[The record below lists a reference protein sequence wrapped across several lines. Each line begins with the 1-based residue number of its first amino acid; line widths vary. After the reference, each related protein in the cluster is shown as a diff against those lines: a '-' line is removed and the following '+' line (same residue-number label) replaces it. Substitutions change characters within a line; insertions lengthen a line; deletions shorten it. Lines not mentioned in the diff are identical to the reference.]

1 MAFQIIPAHD
11 PSVQIEFEIPIK
23 GRQNPLFFSVPKL
36 HFFPL
41 DVSDTYKEWFEVAKV
56 PNEKGVAEA
65 TDRACTLKLLELL
78 VPKHYEALAKLTDGE
93 LTQISKHWEKESRVG
108 LGESSASS
116 DS

>member
-11 PSVQIEFEIPIK
+11 PSVQIEFEVPIK
-23 GRQNPLFFSVPKL
+23 GRQNPLSFSVPKL
-36 HFFPL
+36 HFFP
-41 DVSDTYKEWFEVAKV
+41 VEISDKYKEWFEAQVKAK
-56 PNEKGVAEA
+56 KA

-78 VPKHYEALAKLTDGE
+78 APKQYDTLAKLTDGE
-93 LTQISKHWEKESRVG
+93 ITQISKHWEEASKVG

>member
-1 MAFQIIPAHD
+1 MAFQIVPAHD

-23 GRQNPLFFSVPKL
+23 GRQKPLSFSVPKL
-36 HFFPL
+36 HFFPV
-41 DVSDTYKEWFEVAKV
+41 DISEKYKAWFGAQLE
-56 PNEKGVAEA
+56 EKKA

-78 VPKHYEALAKLTDGE
+78 VPSHYDTLAKLTDGE
-93 LTQISKHWEKESRVG
+93 LTQISKHWEEASKVG

>member
-23 GRQNPLFFSVPKL
+23 GRQNPLAFSVPKL

-41 DVSDTYKEWFEVAKV
+41 DVSATYKEWFEAQLA
-56 PNEKGVAEA
+56 EKKA